1 MSETHTA
8 ADFDRIR
15 LLWPDHLGL
24 ARGKYVPSRNAEKQ
38 TGFCVTTFAMAY
50 DRDLVPAPGAHLLTG
65 LKDVDGN
72 LDATSLRP
80 SWEATHWNGSMTGS
94 GRTGVAMVDLSID
107 GEPCAISARQVLRN
121 AIADWAELGYQVKVG
136 IELEGYILE
145 PTDDA
150 DAPGGQTW
158 KRFENP
164 RSMVYGTGPLGDS
177 TGLLDE
183 IWWTAER
190 CGLPIES
197 MNIEFDESQVELTLE
212 YDDAL
217 KAVDDAFMFRVMARE
232 VAIMH
237 GLDFTFLGRPFP
249 ELSGSGVHINFSL
262 VDADGNNAFA
272 DENDPHGITAV
283 ARQCLGGLVHHHL
296 GLTALCAPTANAY
309 RRLQPGSLS
318 GVWANWGVD
327 HRNVTNRIPAHTGPG
342 MRIESRLGDGSMN
355 LHLGV
360 AAVLQAARLG
370 VINELDPGEPVTS
383 DGFEDGGTTDVR
395 CATDLAGA
403 LDDLDADQALAAAIG
418 QDIVDNF
425 TFNKRAEAER
435 FDGDLTS
442 PELSDFERRT
452 YLPYH

>member
-1 MSETHTA
+1 MSETHSA

-24 ARGKYVPSRNAEKQ
+24 PRGKYIAGRNAHRQ
-38 TGFCVTTFAMAY
+38 TGFCVTTFAMTY
-50 DRDLVPAPGAHLLTG
+50 DRDLIPAPGAHLLTG
-65 LKDVDGN
+65 LKDVDATI
-72 LDATSLRP
+72 DASTLRM
-80 SWEATHWNGSMTGS
+80 SWEDGMTGF
-94 GRTGVAMVDLSID
+94 GRTGVAMVDLSIG
-107 GEPCAISARQVLRN
+107 GEPCAISAREALRK
-121 AIADWAELGYQVKVG
+121 AIADWAGLGYQVKVG

-145 PTDDA
+145 PVDDA
-150 DAPGGQTW
+150 NSPGGQSW

-164 RSMVYGTGPLGDS
+164 RSMVYGTGPLGDP

-183 IWWTAER
+183 IWWSAER
-190 CGLPIES
+190 CGFQVES

-232 VAIMH
+232 IAIMH

-249 ELSGSGVHINFSL
+249 ELSGSGVHVNFSL
-262 VDADGNNAFA
+262 VDAHGNNAFV
-272 DENDPHGITAV
+272 DESDPHGITAL
-283 ARQCLGGLVHHHL
+283 ARQCLGGLVNHHC

-327 HRNVTNRIPAHTGPG
+327 HRNVTNRIPAHSGPG

-370 VINELDPGEPVTS
+370 VANELDPGEPVTS

-395 CATDLAGA
+395 GATTLDQA
-403 LDDLDADQALAAAIG
+403 LDDLEADAELAAAVG
-418 QDIVDNF
+418 QDIIDNF
-425 TFNKRAEAER
+425 AFNKRAEAER
-435 FDGDLTS
+435 FDGDLAS
-442 PELSDFERRT
+442 PELSEFERVT